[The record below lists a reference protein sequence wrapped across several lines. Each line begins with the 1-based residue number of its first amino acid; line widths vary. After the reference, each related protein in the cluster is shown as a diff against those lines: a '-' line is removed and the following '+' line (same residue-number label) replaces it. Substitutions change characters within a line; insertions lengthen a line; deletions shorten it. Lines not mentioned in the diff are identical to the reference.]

1 MRVPWTWLRELVRTS
16 DPLDPEAWVE
26 RFPMLGLGVEAVER
40 WGDDWVFDLETTT
53 NRPDWLGMVGIAR
66 EVAAATGGE
75 LLVPSVALEEE
86 DPPAQTLASV
96 TFEDPDLCYRYVA
109 RVIVEVQV
117 GPAPRWMADRLEKC
131 GIRSINNVVDIT
143 NYVMLELGQPLHAFD
158 YEGILGGRIVVRA
171 ARAGER
177 LVTLDGVERVLPE
190 GALVIADAERPVA
203 LGGIMGGADTEIR
216 PTSRRVLLES
226 AWFNPVAVR
235 RTARAVGLR
244 TEASTRHER
253 GGDPERVRVAAA
265 RAAELMRRYCG
276 GRVLRGEVDV
286 YPNPESPR
294 VVALRYGRLRRV
306 LGAEI
311 PREEAEEI
319 LRRLGFDLESLEDR
333 ALVRV
338 PSHRRD
344 VEREED
350 LIEEVARLWGYDRI
364 PETMP
369 VAEMGVG
376 RLPEELARERE
387 VRETLLRGGLTEVFT
402 LSLLHPRDLDRVRIP
417 PDHPLRKAPRL
428 LNPLTE
434 EHTHLRTTLLPSL
447 LEVLRTNRARGIPDV
462 HIFEIGRVYFPSGEG
477 WEERKVVGIAR
488 MGRVL
493 LGRWN
498 LPEEF
503 GETTFYHL
511 KGVLETLLE
520 ELHIPDWRLVPES
533 APWLH
538 PYRAASLWIG
548 RERIGWMGEVHPQVA
563 EAYDLRGRAYVA
575 EVALM
580 PLLAHTRPPQLRP
593 LPRYPA
599 VDRDLAVVVREG
611 VTAAELVEEIRRSG
625 GPVLE
630 AVEPFDVYTGPQV
643 PAGHKSIAFS
653 LRFRS
658 PDRTLEAR
666 EVEAVLEGIRQGL
679 RQRFG
684 ARIRGA

>member
-1 MRVPWTWLRELVRTS
+1 MRVPWTWLRELVRTP
-16 DPLDPEAWVE
+16 DPLDPEAWTE

-40 WGDDWVFDLETTT
+40 WGDDWVFCLETTT

-75 LLVPSVALEEE
+75 VVVPPTVVEEE
-86 DPPAQTLASV
+86 DPAAGSLASV
-96 TFEDPDLCYRYVA
+96 TFADPDLCYRYVA
-109 RVIVEVQV
+109 RVIVDVQV
-117 GPAPRWMADRLEKC
+117 GPAPRWMTERLEKC

-158 YEGILGGRIVVRA
+158 YDALVDGRIVVRT

-190 GALVIADAERPVA
+190 GTLVIADGERPVA

-253 GGDPERVRVAAA
+253 GGDPERARIAAA

-286 YPNPESPR
+286 YPRPEPPR
-294 VVALRYGRLRRV
+294 VVVLRYDRLCRV
-306 LGAEI
+306 LGTEI
-311 PREEAEEI
+311 PREEAEGT
-319 LRRLGFDLESLEDR
+319 LRRLGFGVEPQEDR
-333 ALVRV
+333 AVVRV
-338 PSHRRD
+338 PHHRRD

-369 VAEMGVG
+369 LGEMGVG
-376 RLPEELARERE
+376 RLPEHLARERE
-387 VRETLLRGGLTEVFT
+387 VREILLRDGLTEVFT
-402 LSLLHPRDLDRVRIP
+402 LSLLHPRDLARLRIP
-417 PDHPLRKAPRL
+417 PDHPLREAPRL

-447 LEVLRTNRARGIPDV
+447 LEVLRTNRTRGIPDV
-462 HIFEIGRVYFPSGEG
+462 HIFEIGRVYFSTPEG

-498 LPEEF
+498 LPEEVV
-503 GETTFYHL
+503 ESTFYHL
-511 KGVLETLLE
+511 KGNLETLFE
-520 ELHIPDWRLVPES
+520 SLHIPDWRLVPE
-533 APWLH
+533 AVPWLH
-538 PYRAASLWIG
+538 PYRSAAVWIG
-548 RERIGWMGEVHPQVA
+548 SERVGWMGEVHPHVA
-563 EAYDLRGRAYVA
+563 EVYDLRERAYVA
-575 EVALM
+575 EVALA
-580 PLLAHTRPPQLRP
+580 PLLAHARPPELRP

-599 VDRDLAVVVREG
+599 VDRDLAVVVREE
-611 VTAAELVEEIRRSG
+611 VAAGDLVGEIRRVA

-630 AVEPFDVYTGPQV
+630 AAEPFDVYTGPQV
-643 PAGHKSIAFS
+643 PPGHKSVALS

-666 EVEAVLEGIRQGL
+666 EVEAILEEVLEAL

-684 ARIRGA
+684 ARLRGA

>member
-1 MRVPWTWLRELVRTS
+1 MRVPWTWLRELVRTP
-16 DPLDPEAWVE
+16 DPLDPEAWAE

-40 WGDDWVFDLETTT
+40 WEDDWVFDLEATT

-75 LLVPSVALEEE
+75 VVVPPMGVEEE
-86 DPPAQTLASV
+86 DPAAETLASV
-96 TFEDPDLCYRYVA
+96 TLAEPSLCYRYVA
-109 RVIVEVQV
+109 RVIVDVQV
-117 GPAPRWMADRLEKC
+117 GPAPRWMAERLEKC

-158 YEGILGGRIVVRA
+158 YDELVGGRIVVRA
-171 ARAGER
+171 ARGGER
-177 LVTLDGVERVLPE
+177 LVTLDGMERVLPE
-190 GALVIADAERPVA
+190 GTLVIADGERPVA

-286 YPNPESPR
+286 YPTPEPPR
-294 VVALRYGRLRRV
+294 VVALRYDRLRRV

-311 PREEAEEI
+311 PQKEAEGI
-319 LRRLGFDLESLEDR
+319 LQRLGFGLEPQEDR
-333 ALVRV
+333 VVVRV

-369 VAEMGVG
+369 RGEMGVG

-387 VRETLLRGGLTEVFT
+387 VREVLLRGGLTEVFT

-462 HIFEIGRVYFPSGEG
+462 HIFEIGRVYFSTGEE

-520 ELHIPDWRLVPES
+520 ALHIPDWRLVPEA

-538 PYRAASLWIG
+538 PYRSASVWIG
-548 RERIGWMGEVHPQVA
+548 AERIGWMGEVHPQVA
-563 EAYDLRGRAYVA
+563 EAYDLRERAYVA
-575 EVALM
+575 EMALM
-580 PLLAHTRPPQLRP
+580 PLLVHAQPPELRP

-599 VDRDLAVVVREG
+599 VDRDLAVVVREE
-611 VTAAELVEEIRRSG
+611 VAAADLVEEIRKVA

-630 AVEPFDVYTGPQV
+630 SVEPFDVYTGPQV
-643 PAGHKSIAFS
+643 PPDHKSVALS

-666 EVEAVLEGIRQGL
+666 EVEAVLEGIREAL